1 MDWNDA
7 DDTGWKAT
15 HYHEVIAMLKLG
27 LGYAWLPRHLV
38 QEELTSGAL
47 VPLDLASGN
56 ERHLY
61 TYLLTP
67 SADAL
72 GPATE
77 LLLRCLRNEY
87 QNDNDR

>member
-1 MDWNDA
+1 M
-7 DDTGWKAT
+7 
-15 HYHEVIAMLKLG
+15 
-27 LGYAWLPRHLV
+27 
-38 QEELTSGAL
+38 QEELTSGVL